1 MNILVSGGSKN
12 GKSYYAQKAAKEMS
26 EELGAPLYYIA
37 TMIPCDEEDEARI
50 KRHIEERKGWGF
62 TTLEQGTDIARLLDR
77 EDVEKSGVFLL
88 DSVTALLSN
97 EMFGADGSIDE
108 EAGARVA
115 SGLEEFAAKTGNTVF
130 VSDNIYS
137 DAGDYGELT
146 ECYRRSLAAADRAL
160 ASCCDAVV
168 EIAFG
173 TEERWK

>member
-12 GKSYYAQKAAKEMS
+12 GKSYYAQKAAGEMS
-26 EELGAPLYYIA
+26 EQLGAPLYYIA
-37 TMIPCDEEDEARI
+37 TMIPRDDEDAARI
-50 KRHIEERKGWGF
+50 ARHVDERKGWGF
-62 TTLEQGTDIARLLDR
+62 TTLEQGTCITRLLHRD
-77 EDVEKSGVFLL
+77 DVEKSGVFLL

-115 SGLEEFAAKTGNTVF
+115 SELEEFAAETGNTVF

-137 DAGDYGELT
+137 DAETYGELT
-146 ECYRRSLAAADRAL
+146 ELYRRSLAGADRAL
-160 ASCCDAVV
+160 ASCCDVV
-168 EIAFG
+168 MEISFG